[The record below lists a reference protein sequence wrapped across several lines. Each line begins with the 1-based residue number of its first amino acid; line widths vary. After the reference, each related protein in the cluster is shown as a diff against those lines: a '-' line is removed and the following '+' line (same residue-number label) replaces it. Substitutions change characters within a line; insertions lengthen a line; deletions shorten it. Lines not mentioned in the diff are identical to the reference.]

1 MSNSSPRPT
10 VLITGATGALG
21 PAVIRAFDASGW
33 RIRTLSRN
41 PPAAGSAAAA
51 HEHFC
56 ADITDAVALRA
67 AMTDV
72 DTVVHMAALLH
83 VLDRSASLGQYE
95 RVNVEGTKAVMAAAT
110 AASVGRVVALSTIA
124 VYGPHTS
131 MIDETTPPAP
141 DTPYGVTKLQGE
153 YAALQA
159 RGADDRSLAAV
170 LRLAAVYGPGVK
182 GNYERLV
189 RALARRR
196 FVPIGD
202 GSNAR
207 TLVFEDDA
215 AEAILLAATHPA
227 AAGGIFNVT
236 DGAVHRVRDIV
247 GAIARALGRRPPRLR
262 VPASMAIAGVRAVES
277 ALALAGRRSPVT
289 RTTLDKYLEHVAV
302 SGRRIGDTLLFH
314 PRWTLDSGWQRT
326 VDQLRREGRL

>member
-1 MSNSSPRPT
+1 VNKPSKPQT

-21 PAVIRAFDASGW
+21 PAVIGAFGAAGW

-51 HEHFC
+51 HEHVC
-56 ADITDAVALRA
+56 ADITDGAALLP
-67 AMTDV
+67 AMAGV
-72 DTVVHMAALLH
+72 DAIVHMAALLH
-83 VLDRSASLGQYE
+83 VFDRSASLARYE
-95 RVNVEGTKAVMAAAT
+95 RVNVAGTKAVMSAAS

-131 MIDETTPPAP
+131 MIDEATAPAP
-141 DTPYGVTKLQGE
+141 DTPYAVTKLQAE
-153 YAALQA
+153 HMALQTRA
-159 RGADDRSLAAV
+159 ADDRPIATV

-196 FVPIGD
+196 FIPIGD

-207 TLVFEDDA
+207 TLVFEADA
-215 AEAILLAATHPA
+215 AEAIVLAATHPA

-236 DGAVHRVRDIV
+236 DGAVHQVREILD
-247 GAIARALGRRPPRLR
+247 AIALALGRRPPRVR
-262 VPASMAIAGVRAVES
+262 VPASLAIAGVRAVES

-289 RTTLDKYLEHVAV
+289 TATLDKYLEHVAV
-302 SGRRIGDTLLFH
+302 SGRRIGDTLGFH
-314 PRWTLDSGWQRT
+314 PRWTLDSGWQQT
-326 VDQLRREGRL
+326 VDRLRREGRL